1 MEEKLQDAANELSTS
16 PIEKRANEIGEGRI
30 GEEITTDTT
39 ESPIEEARRLN
50 VETKGLLK
58 TIEQKKAELDK
69 SVATAMMMGRADAGQ
84 ENKPIT
90 QADKDKAEAEKMLA
104 GFR

>member
-30 GEEITTDTT
+30 GESITTDAT

-50 VETKGLLK
+50 AETKNLLK
-58 TIEQKKAELDK
+58 TINEERGRLDK
-69 SVATAMMMGRADAGQ
+69 SLANSMISGRANAGQ
-84 ENKPIT
+84 ENKPKT
-90 QADKDKAEAEKMLA
+90 QADIDKAEAEKMLA

>member
-1 MEEKLQDAANELSTS
+1 MEEIIKEAEKEITQTDL
-16 PIEKRANEIGEGRI
+16 EKRADEISQGRS
-30 GEEITTDTT
+30 GEELETKKP

-50 VETKGLLK
+50 SETKMLMGK
-58 TIEQKKAELDK
+58 IEEKAANMDNML
-69 SVATAMMMGRADAGQ
+69 ANLMMMGRGEAGQ

>member
-1 MEEKLQDAANELSTS
+1 MEEKLQAAANELSTS

-58 TIEQKKAELDK
+58 TIDQRKAELDK